1 MTAPVQ
7 GNEKRKSQSDRRRS
21 RANRRG
27 MLPGIAGAMAAAL
40 SLAAVNPDAR
50 ANAWY
55 LIWWLS
61 PVIFVLWVIL
71 AGVQSFRRADEYQQR
86 AQLES
91 MAAGFL
97 AAMIAALTFLLL
109 EAAQIHARTAGE
121 WVFWAGAAA
130 WGGTLSFKSLR
141 TR

>member
-1 MTAPVQ
+1 
-7 GNEKRKSQSDRRRS
+7 
-21 RANRRG
+21 
-27 MLPGIAGAMAAAL
+27 
-40 SLAAVNPDAR
+40 
-50 ANAWY
+50 
-55 LIWWLS
+55 
-61 PVIFVLWVIL
+61 
-71 AGVQSFRRADEYQQR
+71 
-86 AQLES
+86 